1 MISAELFLLVAGIA
15 GVSLV
20 LGITGWIME
29 LFINART
36 D

>member
-20 LGITGWIME
+20 LGLAGYLME
-29 LFINART
+29 LFIN